1 VAGIA
6 YRPAALDE
14 AADILAAAKAVA
26 DEIPLQL
33 DALEQEEA
41 LYRTIRACARSG
53 ESWVATD
60 EAGNI
65 VGFLLVEPNQ
75 TDRFWGES
83 EALDLRYGG
92 VLPGHRGRGIFT
104 ELLHRVVGR
113 TVPLTA
119 AIPAANRSTAAR
131 RLEAAGFVGSPSPGG
146 MRFRREPGTAN
157 RDACNIPLEPQL

>member
-1 VAGIA
+1 VADIA

-41 LYRTIRACARSG
+41 LYRTIRTCARSG
-53 ESWVATD
+53 ESWVAVD
-60 EAGNI
+60 GSRI

-75 TDRFWGES
+75 TDRFWGED

-104 ELLHRVVGR
+104 ELLRRVVGR
-113 TVPLTA
+113 LVPLTA
-119 AIPAANRSTAAR
+119 AIPAANRSAAAR
-131 RLEAAGFVGSPSPGG
+131 RLKAVGFVGSPSSGG
-146 MRFRREPGTAN
+146 MRFRREPG
-157 RDACNIPLEPQL
+157 DG

>member
-1 VAGIA
+1 VADIA

-14 AADILAAAKAVA
+14 AADILAAAKTVA
-26 DEIPLQL
+26 DEFPLQL

-53 ESWVATD
+53 ESWVAVD
-60 EAGNI
+60 GGRI

-92 VLPGHRGRGIFT
+92 LLPGHRGRGIFA
-104 ELLHRVVGR
+104 ELLRLVVGR
-113 TVPLTA
+113 MVPLTA
-119 AIPAANRSTAAR
+119 AIPAANRSAAAR

-146 MRFRREPGTAN
+146 MRFRREPG
-157 RDACNIPLEPQL
+157 DG